1 MPLSSEK
8 VVNVIGH
15 INPDTD
21 SICSAIAYARLKR
34 EITGENYVA
43 KRAGQ
48 INAETRFVLKKF
60 GVLPPDYMN
69 DVRPQVID
77 IDVGRVKGV
86 GEDISL
92 KKAWELMREDAL
104 QTLPI
109 VDESQ
114 YLKGLIT
121 IEDIAKSY
129 MDVYDSRVIANAQ
142 TPFRNIV
149 ETLGGEM
156 ISGDS
161 DEMIKTGKC
170 LIAAANPDLM
180 ESYIEKGD
188 IVILGNRYESQLCA
202 IEMGAKCIIVCDG
215 APVSFTITKLAQ
227 DKGCFIIKTPY
238 DTFTASRLINQSIPI
253 RFFMKSENL
262 ITFGLGEFLDDIRD
276 VMAKKDTE
284 ISLYWIG
291 TENISA

>member
-1 MPLSSEK
+1 MPLGSEK

-34 EITGENYVA
+34 EVTGENYVA

-48 INAETRFVLKKF
+48 INAETRFVLKRF
-60 GVLPPDYMN
+60 GILPPDYMN

-109 VDESQ
+109 VDENEF
-114 YLKGLIT
+114 LKGLIT

-129 MDVYDSRVIANAQ
+129 MDVYDSRIIANAG

-149 ETLGGEM
+149 ETLDGEM
-156 ISGDS
+156 ISGEP
-161 DEMIKTGKC
+161 DETIKSGKC

-188 IVILGNRYESQLCA
+188 IVLS
-202 IEMGAKCIIVCDG
+202 
-215 APVSFTITKLAQ
+215 
-227 DKGCFIIKTPY
+227 
-238 DTFTASRLINQSIPI
+238 LIHI
-253 RFFMKSENL
+253 
-262 ITFGLGEFLDDIRD
+262 
-276 VMAKKDTE
+276 
-284 ISLYWIG
+284 
-291 TENISA
+291 